1 MSNHI
6 FLISVN
12 SRFYPLPVTLIQITR
27 IYAQVLRCS
36 LHAMINVN
44 LLVQKLY
51 NDEIENIRNCGLINN
66 SKAKEKHYF
75 LHFVRSYICRL
86 FFVDFRAGLESLEL
100 NEQNFDLK
108 IITAT
113 VMQISHN

>member
-1 MSNHI
+1 MKQLTAVNRT
-6 FLISVN
+6 SVN
-12 SRFYPLPVTLIQITR
+12 RDTEKNNRSELTVTLIQITR

-51 NDEIENIRNCGLINN
+51 NDEIENIRNCGFINN

-75 LHFVRSYICRL
+75 LHFVRLQICKL
-86 FFVDFRAGLESLEL
+86 LFVDFRAELKSLEL
-100 NEQNFDLK
+100 RMNK
-108 IITAT
+108 ILI
-113 VMQISHN
+113 